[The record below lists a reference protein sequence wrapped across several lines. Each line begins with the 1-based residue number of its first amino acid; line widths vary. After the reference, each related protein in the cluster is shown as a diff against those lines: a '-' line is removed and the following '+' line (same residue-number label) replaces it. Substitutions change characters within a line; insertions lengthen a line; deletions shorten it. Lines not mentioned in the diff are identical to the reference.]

1 MKTISVL
8 LLSFFCALL
17 TSVSKAGEI
26 ENLSVIPQS
35 AKTGQLVEINIVIKK
50 ADVQSTSNQASSSI
64 LGVGSTNDSNSKN
77 DVPCAVLVNFGDGHT
92 EHIRVNRD
100 SPTFNIPHTYNSNGT
115 YAISVEGKHLINGFK
130 SVFGCSGNTQ
140 TTVLTVQNN
149 DTTTSTENLK
159 STTVSNNSLHT
170 TKIETKGVSN
180 KELLKRGID
189 AYQSK
194 QYEDAN
200 IFLSAGLK
208 TKPRDAIAN
217 LYLGLSLKEL
227 NQKDLAIKTLRST
240 LKMKLSAENH
250 QLAEQALL
258 DINTVVNNSANGLT
272 QFDITETPVFI
283 LDEPS
288 KNNSSEQIVFS
299 NSAPQHISFN
309 QLTSLI
315 KGTQTDKAMSRAIL
329 IDYLPPVISEVN
341 SISGTKRGKKVTSTQ
356 EEPNPAWE
364 AANQRMINAQN
375 ETKKSVQDNERIQAQ
390 LRQSMQAGGENKLT
404 ALITTAVGL
413 LPIYST
419 NKDYAAAK
427 NDFDSTPRTISKPIY
442 SDYSYPIVNKDIK
455 RVDKVIAYL
464 IDFNKGFA
472 YQREFK
478 KTDSAKVVIAQSD
491 QNIESSPREKDE
503 LRQSMTKIEGLKDK
517 GRQPILLKDVIEGT
531 LNNAQSNKPI
541 GNINNLPDKISR
553 LHTNATLESKKIADQ
568 NIQSKAKFEKI
579 TNRLNNDSI
588 TRNNEVKVET
598 NGDKRETNKSNNFNA
613 TKIAENTKA
622 NCIENFESLAAKYP
636 TFQEPELQKV
646 KDSITAQ
653 TVKDII
659 SSAKSQGFS
668 ADEAIN
674 ASILQA
680 NEYKKSYKQALACAV
695 SVDAFGND
703 EEDFIAMIN
712 RNKNVMSGGIR
723 DSCLAAA
730 IGFQMGYMHAKT
742 IASALVCN
750 KRRGTY

>member
-8 LLSFFCALL
+8 LLGYLCAILPS
-17 TSVSKAGEI
+17 TSMAGEI
-26 ENLSVIPQS
+26 ENLNVITQS
-35 AKTGQLVEINIVIKK
+35 AKTGQSVEIKIGIKK
-50 ADVQSTSNQASSSI
+50 IDNPSISNQASSSI
-64 LGVGSTNDSNSKN
+64 LGVGTTNEAKSKN
-77 DVPCAVLVNFGDGHT
+77 DLPCAVLINFGDGHT
-92 EHIRVNRD
+92 EHIRVSGD
-100 SPTFNIPHTYNSNGT
+100 SPSLNISHTYNTSGNFS
-115 YAISVEGKHLINGFK
+115 ISAEGKILIHGLK
-130 SVFGCSGNTQ
+130 SVFGCSGNMQ
-140 TTVLTVQNN
+140 TTFLTVQND
-149 DTTTSTENLK
+149 DTATSTENLK
-159 STTVSNNSLHT
+159 STTDSNVSLHT
-170 TKIETKGVSN
+170 IKIETKGISN

-194 QYEDAN
+194 QYDDAN
-200 IFLSAGLK
+200 IFLSAFLK
-208 TKPRDAIAN
+208 TKSNALAK
-217 LYLGLSLKEL
+217 LYLGLTLKEL
-227 NQKDLAIKTLRST
+227 NQKDLAIKSLRSS
-240 LKMKLSAENH
+240 LKMKLNDENRH
-250 QLAEQALL
+250 LAEQAIL
-258 DINTVVNNSANGLT
+258 DLNIKANESVISATDSSLN
-272 QFDITETPVFI
+272 ETPVFI

-288 KNNSSEQIVFS
+288 KNNSSEPLIFS
-299 NSAPQHISFN
+299 NSKPQYISFN
-309 QLTSLI
+309 QLNDII
-315 KGTQTDKAMSRAIL
+315 KKKSAQTVTRAL
-329 IDYLPPVISEVN
+329 VIDYLPTTIHERDSL
-341 SISGTKRGKKVTSTQ
+341 SGTKKGKKNLGSH
-356 EEPNPAWE
+356 EEPNPAWD
-364 AANQRMINAQN
+364 AANQKVIDAQK
-375 ETKKSVQDNERIQAQ
+375 EAKASVQDNEKIQAQ
-390 LRQSMQAGGENKLT
+390 LKQSGGDNGL
-404 ALITTAVGL
+404 ASLFVAAVGL
-413 LPIYST
+413 VPVVTSNNAYIEA
-419 NKDYAAAK
+419 KAAL
-427 NDFDSTPRTISKPIY
+427 NMTPRTISVPNY
-442 SDYSYPIVNKDIK
+442 SDYSYPIVNKEIERID
-455 RVDKVIAYL
+455 RVVAYL
-464 IDFNKGFA
+464 IDFTKGIA
-472 YQREFK
+472 SVREFK
-478 KTDSAKVVIAQSD
+478 KNESAKVLIAQSD

-503 LRQSMTKIEGLKDK
+503 LRQSMTKIEDLKDT

-531 LNNAQSNKPI
+531 LNNSVSNKPI

-553 LHTNATLESKKIADQ
+553 LHANATLEIKKIADQ

-588 TRNNEVKVET
+588 RRNNEVKAET
-598 NGDKRETNKSNNFNA
+598 NGYKTETNKSNNFNA

-636 TFQEPELQKV
+636 TFQETELQKV

-668 ADEAIN
+668 ADAAIN